1 MWKPMK
7 KNNFKRLEEEMEKQ
21 YEKSSDKIKNNVVK
35 RKGMWD
41 LIGDLFELYIP
52 RIFST
57 IVGSSA
63 LSNKL
68 QTREEED
75 AE

>member
-1 MWKPMK
+1 MK
-7 KNNFKRLEEEMEKQ
+7 KNNFQQLEEEMEKK
-21 YEKSSDKIKNNVVK
+21 YEKASVQIKNNVVK

-41 LIGDLFELYIP
+41 LIGDLFDLYVP

-57 IVGSSA
+57 LVGSHT
-63 LSNKL
+63 LSTGI
-68 QTREEED
+68 QAIEPEED

>member
-1 MWKPMK
+1 MK
-7 KNNFKRLEEEMEKQ
+7 KNNFQLLEEEMEKKF
-21 YEKSSDKIKNNVVK
+21 ENASHRIKKNVVD

-63 LSNKL
+63 VVSGVSALDL
-68 QTREEED
+68 EENE
-75 AE
+75 E

>member
-1 MWKPMK
+1 ME
-7 KNNFKRLEEEMEKQ
+7 KNNFRRLEKEMEEQ
-21 YEKSSDKIKNNVVK
+21 YEKSSDKIKKNVVK
-35 RKGMWD
+35 RKGTWD

-63 LSNKL
+63 LSKRL
-68 QTREEED
+68 RSGEEEP

>member
-1 MWKPMK
+1 MK
-7 KNNFKRLEEEMEKQ
+7 KNNFQQLEEEMEQK
-21 YEKSSDKIKNNVVK
+21 YEKASVEIKKNVVT

-41 LIGDLFELYIP
+41 LIGDLFDLYIP

-63 LSNKL
+63 LSTGIQSL
-68 QTREEED
+68 EEED
-75 AE
+75 GE